1 MLKLKLYCRSPDIED
16 PNDRVEVAFRRLDS
30 DGDGY
35 LHLEDFVQLGWPLVR
50 AEVGQDQLQRI
61 FRGCDQTGDGRVSL
75 QVTAAPGSC
84 LLCPHVWL
92 CIRSSASWPRVTV
105 TSPWRACSTEATAA
119 GTVVHSTG

>member
-1 MLKLKLYCRSPDIED
+1 MLKLKLPCRSPDIED

-75 QVTAAPGSC
+75 QVTPGSC
-84 LLCPHVWL
+84 LLCPHVSCL
-92 CIRSSASWPRVTV
+92 AVYQEFRELAQSNGDLTM
-105 TSPWRACSTEATAA
+105 E
-119 GTVVHSTG
+119 GMFD

>member
-1 MLKLKLYCRSPDIED
+1 MLKLKFHCRSPDIED

-84 LLCPHVWL
+84 LLCPHVAVYQEFREL
-92 CIRSSASWPRVTV
+92 AQSNGDLTM
-105 TSPWRACSTEATAA
+105 E
-119 GTVVHSTG
+119 GMFD

>member
-1 MLKLKLYCRSPDIED
+1 M
-16 PNDRVEVAFRRLDS
+16 EVAFRRLDS

-75 QVTAAPGSC
+75 QVTAAPRSC
-84 LLCPHVWL
+84 LLCPHVSCL
-92 CIRSSASWPRVTV
+92 AVYQEFRELAQSNGDLTM
-105 TSPWRACSTEATAA
+105 E
-119 GTVVHSTG
+119 GMFD

>member
-1 MLKLKLYCRSPDIED
+1 MLKLKLHCRSPDIED

-61 FRGCDQTGDGRVSL
+61 FHGCDQTGDGRVSL
-75 QVTAAPGSC
+75 QVTRTAVNETSRSFTITAP
-84 LLCPHVWL
+84 
-92 CIRSSASWPRVTV
+92 
-105 TSPWRACSTEATAA
+105 TSTYKRF
-119 GTVVHSTG
+119 HI

>member
-75 QVTAAPGSC
+75 QVTAASAHASC
-84 LLCPHVWL
+84 VHMSGCV
-92 CIRSSASWPRVTV
+92 SGVPR
-105 TSPWRACSTEATAA
+105 A
-119 GTVVHSTG
+119 GPE

>member
-1 MLKLKLYCRSPDIED
+1 MLKLKLPCRSPDIED

-75 QVTAAPGSC
+75 QVTAAWLMSPVFTC
-84 LLCPHVWL
+84 LAVYQEFRELAQSNGDL
-92 CIRSSASWPRVTV
+92 TM
-105 TSPWRACSTEATAA
+105 E
-119 GTVVHSTG
+119 GMFD